1 MFMKKRYNIFNQI
14 HKALRGMLY
23 DAALGLQLTDFTIKE
38 DADAAI
44 EKIEL
49 VLSIIHNHP
58 TDEQVFILP
67 IIRKFDAQLSAAFET
82 EFIKNEILS
91 QGLRAVTAAYNTTI
105 TKANKEE
112 AGDIIFKTFN
122 EFLAINLLQMNREEA
137 ELNKVLWK
145 YLSDDDLFRIS
156 KEILAAVPPEINYI
170 ESNWTLKC
178 TTNAEVVA
186 WMGKIKDHAPH
197 FVFESIL
204 ELAERVLCE
213 RRWQKIKESLSEG
226 VLVT

>member
-1 MFMKKRYNIFNQI
+1 MKKRYNIFNQI
-14 HKALRGMLY
+14 QKALRGMLY
-23 DAALGLQLTDFTIKE
+23 DAALSLQLTDFTIE
-38 DADAAI
+38 EEADDAI

-49 VLSIIHNHP
+49 VLSIIYNHAR
-58 TDEQVFILP
+58 DEAAFILP
-67 IIRKFDAQLSAAFET
+67 VIRKFDVQLSAAFET
-82 EFIKNEILS
+82 EQVKNEILS
-91 QGLRAVTAAYNTTI
+91 QGLRAVINAYNVALN
-105 TKANKEE
+105 KANKEE

-122 EFLAINLLQMNREEA
+122 EFLALNLLHMNREET

-145 YLSDDDLFRIS
+145 HLSDEELLKIS
-156 KEILAAVPPEINYI
+156 KDILAAVPPEINYI
-170 ESNWTLKC
+170 ESNWMLKC
-178 TTNAEVVA
+178 TTNAEVIA
-186 WMGKIKDHAPH
+186 WMGKIKDDAPH

>member
-1 MFMKKRYNIFNQI
+1 MKKRYNIFNQI

-23 DAALGLQLTDFTIKE
+23 DAALNLQLTDFTIE
-38 DADAAI
+38 EEAEGAI

-49 VLSIIHNHP
+49 VLSIIYNHAR
-58 TDEQVFILP
+58 DEKIFILP
-67 IIRKFDAQLSAAFET
+67 IIRKFDAQLSATFET
-82 EFIKNEILS
+82 EQVKNEILS
-91 QGLRAVTAAYNTTI
+91 QGLRAVINAYNVALN
-105 TKANKEE
+105 KANKEE

-122 EFLAINLLQMNREEA
+122 EFLALNLLHMNREEA

-145 YLSDDDLFRIS
+145 HLSDEELLKIS
-156 KEILAAVPPEINYI
+156 KDILAAVPPEINYI
-170 ESNWTLKC
+170 ESNWMLKC
-178 TTNAEVVA
+178 TTNAEVIA

-204 ELAERVLCE
+204 DLAERVLCE

>member
-1 MFMKKRYNIFNQI
+1 MKKRYNIFNQI

-23 DAALGLQLTDFTIKE
+23 DAALSLQLTDFTIE
-38 DADAAI
+38 EEADGAI
-44 EKIEL
+44 EKVEL
-49 VLSIIHNHP
+49 VLSIIYNHAR
-58 TDEQVFILP
+58 DEKTFILP

-82 EFIKNEILS
+82 EQVKNEILS
-91 QGLRAVTAAYNTTI
+91 QGLRGVINAYNVAVN
-105 TKANKEE
+105 KANKEE

-122 EFLAINLLQMNREEA
+122 EFLALNLLHMNREEA

-145 YLSDDDLFRIS
+145 HLSDEELLRIS
-156 KEILAAVPPEINYI
+156 KDILAAVPPEINYI
-170 ESNWTLKC
+170 ESNWMLKC
-178 TTNAEVVA
+178 TTNAEVIA

>member
-1 MFMKKRYNIFNQI
+1 MKKRYNIFNQI

-23 DAALGLQLTDFTIKE
+23 DAALSLQLTDFTIE
-38 DADAAI
+38 EEADDAI

-49 VLSIIHNHP
+49 VLSIIYNHAR
-58 TDEQVFILP
+58 DEAAFILP
-67 IIRKFDAQLSAAFET
+67 VIRKFDVQLSAAFET
-82 EFIKNEILS
+82 EQVKNEILS
-91 QGLRAVTAAYNTTI
+91 QGLRAVINAYNVALN
-105 TKANKEE
+105 KANKEE

-122 EFLAINLLQMNREEA
+122 EFLALNLLHMNREET

-145 YLSDDDLFRIS
+145 HLSDEELLKIS
-156 KEILAAVPPEINYI
+156 KDILAAVPPEINYI
-170 ESNWTLKC
+170 ESNWMLKC
-178 TTNAEVVA
+178 TTNAEVIA
-186 WMGKIKDHAPH
+186 WMGKIKDDAPH

>member
-1 MFMKKRYNIFNQI
+1 MKKRYNIFNQI

-23 DAALGLQLTDFTIKE
+23 DAALNLQLTDFTIE
-38 DADAAI
+38 EEADVAI

-49 VLSIIHNHP
+49 VLSIIYNHAR
-58 TDEQVFILP
+58 DEQAFILP
-67 IIRKFDAQLSAAFET
+67 IIRTFDAQLSAAFET
-82 EFIKNEILS
+82 EQVKNEILS
-91 QGLRAVTAAYNTTI
+91 QGLRAVINAYNTALN
-105 TKANKEE
+105 KANKEE

-145 YLSDDDLFRIS
+145 HLSDDRLLKIS
-156 KEILAAVPPEINYI
+156 KDILAAVPPEINYI
-170 ESNWTLKC
+170 ESNWMLKC
-178 TTNAEVVA
+178 TTNAEVIA